1 MFKKMKTR
9 GGYYKI
15 RWQDE
20 NGYIIGQSS
29 HKSGYTLR
37 TDTGFWISQYPTFA
51 QAETRATQYA
61 KANGIPPVTPIPK
74 RSKKTMARSIEAD
87 WEPAW

>member
-20 NGYIIGQSS
+20 NGYTIGQSS

-37 TDTGFWISQYPTFA
+37 TANGSWINQYPTFA
-51 QAETRATQYA
+51 QAEARAKQYA
-61 KANGIPPVTPIPK
+61 KANGIMPATSFPK
-74 RSKKTMARSIEAD
+74 PSKKATARSIEAD